1 MCPTPIGRVHS
12 RVASLI
18 PGALLA
24 TLISIITGNADW
36 IVLIGVFLLLGISLD
51 TAFYPLV
58 IRYQPPW
65 MTFVL
70 AVFEFGLLLVLASVL
85 QLDLMIWAAAIFYWV
100 VWILAVVTRIVV
112 FPIASITYL
121 ESAAEFRRTQ
131 WSIPATQASVPI
143 LAAADAPGPGRGAGI
158 FEQGGGGGGG
168 ASAIQQPISKQPSPS
183 GIHASPFAAGGG
195 VGVGSGTALMLVE
208 TAPEAGRELVVR
220 DTLTIGRDGCDVNL
234 ADPLI
239 SRRHAE
245 VESGGGT
252 LRISDL
258 GSSNGTFVNGRPIGA
273 DHDLAEG
280 DEVQIGDTTWSVHA
294 GRASDAPAGVGGGN
308 LTRIRGSIPSPS
320 ADPSPSAIQ
329 RFPGFAPG
337 AAVAPPAFSQP
348 EPRRGASAARRVEA
362 TYVAY
367 GITGATAIAVIAF
380 LAAR

>member
-1 MCPTPIGRVHS
+1 M
-12 RVASLI
+12 
-18 PGALLA
+18 
-24 TLISIITGNADW
+24 
-36 IVLIGVFLLLGISLD
+36 
-51 TAFYPLV
+51 
-58 IRYQPPW
+58 
-65 MTFVL
+65 
-70 AVFEFGLLLVLASVL
+70 
-85 QLDLMIWAAAIFYWV
+85 
-100 VWILAVVTRIVV
+100 
-112 FPIASITYL
+112 
-121 ESAAEFRRTQ
+121 
-131 WSIPATQASVPI
+131 PI

-158 FEQGGGGGGG
+158 FEQGGGGG

-320 ADPSPSAIQ
+320 ADPMPSAIQ

>member
-1 MCPTPIGRVHS
+1 
-12 RVASLI
+12 
-18 PGALLA
+18 
-24 TLISIITGNADW
+24 
-36 IVLIGVFLLLGISLD
+36 
-51 TAFYPLV
+51 
-58 IRYQPPW
+58 PW

-320 ADPSPSAIQ
+320 ADPMPSAIQ